1 MVKLNQIITEYGLT
15 ISALKTKWMAFKWR
29 DPVRNKIV
37 TDNKI
42 TEQVNFFNYLGNIS
56 CEGELDIDNKLN
68 NFLKITGILNSVFR
82 PLKTL
87 KKTRIKHVFKLSPC
101 SKCNLFLFG

>member
-1 MVKLNQIITEYGLT
+1 MLPVRQTDRPDVPQLFQGIPFLTFSQRDLSVVKLNQIITEYGLT

-42 TEQVNFFNYLGNIS
+42 TEQVNFFNYLGNCCIMKKKW
-56 CEGELDIDNKLN
+56 I
-68 NFLKITGILNSVFR
+68 
-82 PLKTL
+82 LKT
-87 KKTRIKHVFKLSPC
+87 
-101 SKCNLFLFG
+101 N